1 MTLAELLLGL
11 HVIASIIWLGA
22 AFVLTLLALRVER
35 MGDAAA
41 KAALNAQNDWLAP
54 RLFIPA
60 ATLTFVFGLLLVIE
74 GSWDL
79 GQLWIVLGV
88 AGWLMTFV
96 TGFFY
101 FKPEGE
107 RINELVEAHGIGH
120 PEVERRFD
128 RMEAVG
134 RVELTVLF
142 LIVADMVNQAHRR
155 RRRGPA
161 GRCRDPHRRGRSRAV
176 KRRAAPASSRRLT
189 GVL

>member
-101 FKPEGE
+101 FKPDGE
-107 RINELVEAHGIGH
+107 RINELVQAHGIGH

-142 LIVADMVNQAHRR
+142 LIVADMVIKPTGDDVGVLLA
-155 RRRGPA
+155 GAAILIGVAALVLSSA
-161 GRCRDPHRRGRSRAV
+161 GRPQPAV
-176 KRRAAPASSRRLT
+176 AD
-189 GVL
+189 